1 MAYTKRVRKKN
12 DDYLHQDKFIHP
24 GFTDIAAQGLPWKHV
39 YQNVLWPLHYFTLPF
54 FKEKSTNT
62 GFILIEV

>member
-39 YQNVLWPLHYFTLPF
+39 YQNVLWPLHNFTLPF